1 MSMIDTMMRKKS
13 SGNVARD
20 RLKLVLVSD
29 RATCSPKIMEMIKND
44 IIEVIS
50 KYIDIDSD
58 GLEIQMTQTENE
70 NRDGSS
76 PAIYANI
83 PIKGMKKR

>member
-1 MSMIDTMMRKKS
+1 MSMFDMMTKKKN

-29 RATCSPKIMEMIKND
+29 RASCSPKIMELIKND
-44 IIEVIS
+44 IIDVIS

-58 GLEIQMTQTENE
+58 GLDIQMTQTENE
-70 NRDGSS
+70 GNSGTS

>member
-1 MSMIDTMMRKKS
+1 MSVFDIMTKKKS
-13 SGNVARD
+13 SSNVARD

-29 RATCSPKIMEMIKND
+29 RSSCSPKIMELIKND

-58 GLEIQMTQTENE
+58 GLDIQMTQTDKETN
-70 NRDGSS
+70 DGNS

>member
-1 MSMIDTMMRKKS
+1 MSVFDMMLRKKS

-29 RATCSPKIMEMIKND
+29 RATCSPKIMELIKND

-50 KYIDIDSD
+50 RYIDIDSE
-58 GLEIQMTQTENE
+58 GLDIQMTQTENE
-70 NRDGSS
+70 NRDGTS
-76 PAIYANI
+76 PTIFANI
-83 PIKGMKKR
+83 PIKGMKNR